1 MSANAYPFSP
11 ANSRFGFGAVDI
23 VVNMY
28 TPEIIAEGRA
38 PTDESFRDKVKSRA
52 KPPARPDA

>member
-1 MSANAYPFSP
+1 MFVNAYPFSP

-38 PTDESFRDKVKSRA
+38 PTDESFRDR
-52 KPPARPDA
+52 